1 MRYLLDTNIFIY
13 LVIDPDQLSRDVKDI
28 LDDYDNTFYM
38 SSESVKEL
46 IVGFNNGKLVSRF
59 WDTAAKMVKDITNR
73 YFIRILPVGEEH
85 MDTYAHLTL
94 NLAEDHRD
102 PSDHVIIATPSPTV
116 CPWFRATA
124 NSSSTKTKAWNWCTT
139 RNRFHHA
146 PQRVK

>member
-13 LVIDPDQLSRDVKDI
+13 LVIDPDQLSRDVKAI

-102 PSDHVIIATPSPTV
+102 PSDHAIIAHAITNRMPLV
-116 CPWFRATA
+116 
-124 NSSSTKTKAWNWCTT
+124 SSDRKFKFYEDQGLELVFNE
-139 RNRFHHA
+139 
-146 PQRVK
+146 K

>member
-13 LVIDPDQLSRDVKDI
+13 LVIDPDQLSRDVKAI

-102 PSDHVIIATPSPTV
+102 PSDHVIIAHAITEHLTLL
-116 CPWFRATA
+116 
-124 NSSSTKTKAWNWCTT
+124 SSDQKFTFYRSQGLNLIEY
-139 RNRFHHA
+139 
-146 PQRVK
+146 

>member
-1 MRYLLDTNIFIY
+1 
-13 LVIDPDQLSRDVKDI
+13 
-28 LDDYDNTFYM
+28 M

-94 NLAEDHRD
+94 NLAEEHRD
-102 PSDHVIIATPSPTV
+102 PSDHVIIAHAITNRMPLV
-116 CPWFRATA
+116 
-124 NSSSTKTKAWNWCTT
+124 SSDRKFKFYQDQGLELVYNE
-139 RNRFHHA
+139 
-146 PQRVK
+146 K

>member
-13 LVIDPDQLSRDVKDI
+13 LVIDPDQLSHDVKAI

-102 PSDHVIIATPSPTV
+102 PSDHVIIAHAITNRMPLV
-116 CPWFRATA
+116 
-124 NSSSTKTKAWNWCTT
+124 SSDRKFKFYEDQGLELVYNE
-139 RNRFHHA
+139 
-146 PQRVK
+146 K

>member
-13 LVIDPDQLSRDVKDI
+13 LVIDPDQLSRDVKAI

-102 PSDHVIIATPSPTV
+102 PSDHVIIAHAIT
-116 CPWFRATA
+116 
-124 NSSSTKTKAWNWCTT
+124 
-139 RNRFHHA
+139 NRMPLVSCDRKFMFYEG
-146 PQRVK
+146 QGLELVFNER

>member
-13 LVIDPDQLSRDVKDI
+13 LVIDPDQLSRDVKAI

-73 YFIRILPVGEEH
+73 MPLVSSDRKFKFY
-85 MDTYAHLTL
+85 
-94 NLAEDHRD
+94 EDQGLEL
-102 PSDHVIIATPSPTV
+102 VY
-116 CPWFRATA
+116 
-124 NSSSTKTKAWNWCTT
+124 NEK
-139 RNRFHHA
+139 
-146 PQRVK
+146 

>member
-1 MRYLLDTNIFIY
+1 M
-13 LVIDPDQLSRDVKDI
+13 IDPDQLSRDVKAI

-102 PSDHVIIATPSPTV
+102 PSDHVIIAHAITNGMPLV
-116 CPWFRATA
+116 
-124 NSSSTKTKAWNWCTT
+124 SSDRKFKFYEDQGLELVFNE
-139 RNRFHHA
+139 
-146 PQRVK
+146 K

>member
-13 LVIDPDQLSRDVKDI
+13 AAIDRDQLSRDVKAI

-73 YFIRILPVGEEH
+73 MPLVSSDRKFKFY
-85 MDTYAHLTL
+85 
-94 NLAEDHRD
+94 EDQGLEL
-102 PSDHVIIATPSPTV
+102 V
-116 CPWFRATA
+116 F
-124 NSSSTKTKAWNWCTT
+124 NEK
-139 RNRFHHA
+139 
-146 PQRVK
+146 

>member
-13 LVIDPDQLSRDVKDI
+13 AAIDRDQLSRDVKAI

-102 PSDHVIIATPSPTV
+102 PSDHVIIAHAITNRMPLV
-116 CPWFRATA
+116 
-124 NSSSTKTKAWNWCTT
+124 SSDRK
-139 RNRFHHA
+139 FHFYKD
-146 PQRVK
+146 QGLELVFNEK

>member
-13 LVIDPDQLSRDVKDI
+13 AAIDRDSLSRDVKAI

-73 YFIRILPVGEEH
+73 MPLVS
-85 MDTYAHLTL
+85 
-94 NLAEDHRD
+94 
-102 PSDHVIIATPSPTV
+102 SDRKFKFYEGQGLELVY
-116 CPWFRATA
+116 
-124 NSSSTKTKAWNWCTT
+124 NEK
-139 RNRFHHA
+139 
-146 PQRVK
+146 

>member
-1 MRYLLDTNIFIY
+1 MHPKCTTDMRYLLDTNIFIY
-13 LVIDPDQLSRDVKDI
+13 AAIDRDQLSRDVKAI
-28 LDDYDNTFYM
+28 LNDYDNTFYM

-102 PSDHVIIATPSPTV
+102 PSDHVIIAHAITNRMPLV
-116 CPWFRATA
+116 
-124 NSSSTKTKAWNWCTT
+124 SSDRKFKFYEDQGLELVYNE
-139 RNRFHHA
+139 
-146 PQRVK
+146 K

>member
-13 LVIDPDQLSRDVKDI
+13 LVIDPDQLSRDVKAI

-102 PSDHVIIATPSPTV
+102 PSDHVIIAHAITNRMPLV
-116 CPWFRATA
+116 
-124 NSSSTKTKAWNWCTT
+124 SSDRKFKFYEDQGLELVFNE
-139 RNRFHHA
+139 
-146 PQRVK
+146 K